1 MASWNYQLNQD
12 RAIIRLW
19 KLDDGNAIW
28 KALSAHPS
36 TNITPDSSIVAYW
49 CIGQYLRF
57 GESTLPL
64 RFATQP

>member
-1 MASWNYQLNQD
+1 MAGWNYQLNQD

-36 TNITPDSSIVAYW
+36 TNITPDSSIVAY
-49 CIGQYLRF
+49 
-57 GESTLPL
+57 
-64 RFATQP
+64 